1 MYHNA
6 TCNILFL
13 YKGRKLETGHGL
25 AKRRSQLLPNTQ
37 TLKKEGKSGLGSRLC
52 WGLKLAW
59 ERSRKL
65 WLLIHPSVY
74 VCSFINLKV
83 TPNKIYSRGWKTWQ
97 NNCIKKSNTGNAVRK
112 IMMPAV
118 EHPLAPNCPVYIPSS
133 PSSSPASDYTTPP
146 PSPTRSSSPLLWLS
160 CFSRPKC
167 DFNDAVVTG
176 EWQLRPLPKEET
188 IIHTAISNLQP
199 VPHDEWDG

>member
-1 MYHNA
+1 MYHIA

-25 AKRRSQLLPNTQ
+25 AKRRSQLRPNTQ

-83 TPNKIYSRGWKTWQ
+83 TPNKIYSRGWKSYPDITIVLKDRTQEMLWHYGFAKLWWRPRSTLWRQ
-97 NNCIKKSNTGNAVRK
+97 
-112 IMMPAV
+112 
-118 EHPLAPNCPVYIPSS
+118 NCPLYIPSS
-133 PSSSPASDYTTPP
+133 LASDYTTPP
-146 PSPTRSSSPLLWLS
+146 PSPTRSSSPL
-160 CFSRPKC
+160 
-167 DFNDAVVTG
+167 VTL
-176 EWQLRPLPKEET
+176 LRFLAK
-188 IIHTAISNLQP
+188 IRF
-199 VPHDEWDG
+199 